1 MGSDFRFAISECILI
16 RNCKFHILHFAI
28 CFLHVGFSILGFQFC
43 ISSLQFR
50 IMRFSA
56 PVSKPR
62 IVGSDFRFAISAFSY
77 LITIAAFVSVW
88 GTGLHDL

>member
-16 RNCKFHILHFAI
+16 RNYRFHILHFAI
-28 CFLHVGFSILGFQFC
+28 CFLPVGFSILGFRFC

-62 IVGSDFRFAISAFSY
+62 IVGSDFKFAISECI
-77 LITIAAFVSVW
+77 LICRCRFHI
-88 GTGLHDL
+88 LHFAICF